1 MGHPSPLHLL
11 SSCRQI
17 LPFFLE
23 LCIFTIIAMGKYDNI
38 ICAYSKEIH
47 IPMTPSFL
55 IDKDTIHYSSERQD
69 DILTAMGIPWLDPS
83 SCDPMFSMLHPASST
98 TPSVGLIPPSHSSTR
113 TSSNSSSSVSTPRH
127 VQQSDMFWQAP
138 ANGTLPI
145 YAASVS
151 PPNSQQ
157 MVHRRSMPEIKQPYQ
172 NNTSTSTRRQRRR
185 TEGTVTV
192 DDGDDEQRR
201 QMFLERNRQGKEK
214 VGSCAVPVSLICILS
229 FSCIQMSITQETMA
243 HQLTKPSGIHGYRQ
257 STAGTS
263 DSQTTRRNPESQDIN
278 CSTQRLHYCKRAC
291 KVDGLSII
299 LFFYPST
306 TNFQSSP
313 INSLSKKHTHTVI
326 VYTSRLLQ
334 FK

>member
-1 MGHPSPLHLL
+1 M
-11 SSCRQI
+11 
-17 LPFFLE
+17 
-23 LCIFTIIAMGKYDNI
+23 
-38 ICAYSKEIH
+38 
-47 IPMTPSFL
+47 
-55 IDKDTIHYSSERQD
+55 DKDTIHYSSERQD

-201 QMFLERNRQGKEK
+201 QMFLERNRQAAFKCRLRKKQWLTNLQNQVEYMDTDNRQLEHQILRLREEILNLKTLIVAHKDCTIAKEHAK
-214 VGSCAVPVSLICILS
+214 SMGFPLS
-229 FSCIQMSITQETMA
+229 SSSTHQQQTFNPPPSI
-243 HQLTKPSGIHGYRQ
+243 H
-257 STAGTS
+257 
-263 DSQTTRRNPESQDIN
+263 
-278 CSTQRLHYCKRAC
+278 
-291 KVDGLSII
+291 
-299 LFFYPST
+299 
-306 TNFQSSP
+306 
-313 INSLSKKHTHTVI
+313 
-326 VYTSRLLQ
+326 
-334 FK
+334 